1 MYIYT
6 KGSISFIK
14 ESTYKPFS
22 KAYLFVQYKEY
33 ISNNIFNTT
42 TPFNNILF
50 STLWI
55 KAISF

>member
-6 KGSISFIK
+6 KGSINFIK

-33 ISNNIFNTT
+33 ISNNMFSIA

-50 STLWI
+50 STL
-55 KAISF
+55 